1 MLDVSVV
8 IPVYRGQNT
17 LSQLVHEVLQY
28 GEVRKT
34 PQGFWYHVSEVIL
47 VWDRGDDASD
57 EVIRALASSI
67 PGIRGI
73 WLSRN
78 FGQHA
83 ATMAGISA
91 STGDWVVTLDED
103 GQHDPAYIGSMLDR
117 AYETSA
123 QLVYAEPSNEPPHGA
138 LRNAASRTA
147 KGLLARIISGPDFRI
162 FNSYRLVAGEVG
174 RGSAAFAGSGVYLD
188 VALSW
193 VVSRTATVP
202 VPMRNEGRARS
213 GYTLG
218 SLLSHFG
225 RMVVSSGTRPLA
237 FVSLVGVLF
246 LILGLSAATAIVVRV
261 ASGVEIGTQG
271 WASTFTA
278 LLVIGG
284 LVLFSLGVIAQYLR
298 VTIDSSLGKP
308 LYMVVRDPELPQRD

>member
-1 MLDVSVV
+1 MLNVSVV
-8 IPVYRGQNT
+8 VPVYRGSTT
-17 LSQLVHEVLQY
+17 LPGLMDEISPLTQSQITSLGLEY
-28 GEVRKT
+28 R
-34 PQGFWYHVSEVIL
+34 VSEVLL
-47 VWDRGDDASD
+47 VWDRGSDASD
-57 EVIRALASSI
+57 QVIRGLAQEFSWV
-67 PGIRGI
+67 RTV

-78 FGQHA
+78 YGQHA
-83 ATMAGISA
+83 ATIAGMSA
-91 STGDWVVTLDED
+91 STGDWIVTLDED
-103 GQHDPAYIGSMLDR
+103 GQQDPAHIGALLDR
-117 AYETSA
+117 AYETLA

-138 LRNAASRTA
+138 FRNAASRTA
-147 KGLLARIISGPDFRI
+147 KGLLARVVSGPDFRI
-162 FNSYRLVAGEVG
+162 FNSYRLIEGQVG
-174 RGSAAFAGSGVYLD
+174 RGSAAYAGPGVYLD

-202 VPMRNEGRARS
+202 LPMRSEGRSGS

-218 SLLSHFG
+218 SLLGHFG

-237 FVSLVGVLF
+237 FVSLIGVLF
-246 LILGLSAATAIVVRV
+246 LVLGLSAATAIVVRV